1 MKILKNSIFIHATNM
16 NVDKHGNNNIGHC
29 QNILNIIKQ
38 YISESNLDKNVDKIF
53 LEIQGDKI
61 PSIEFDFPN
70 AIINYNGLH
79 AHEWEFPTQHK
90 IRKYALDNPEDNILY
105 LHTQGVSYP
114 SNQLIEERRE
124 YLLYWNVSQFKKCLE
139 LLNNNDTCGAML
151 IDDPVK
157 HYSQNFWWAK
167 CKHINTLQDPTT
179 MKPIF
184 DYRHNAEFWVCS
196 SPNGKYSSIHNLY
209 DHYIN
214 AIDFSKGR
222 YR

>member
-90 IRKYALDNPEDNILY
+90 SRKYALDNPEDNILY

-157 HYSQNFWWAK
+157 HYSQNYCWAK
-167 CKHINTLQDPTT
+167 
-179 MKPIF
+179 
-184 DYRHNAEFWVCS
+184 
-196 SPNGKYSSIHNLY
+196 
-209 DHYIN
+209 
-214 AIDFSKGR
+214 
-222 YR
+222 